1 MSFCHNCGVPMPE
14 DANFCPK
21 CGKPVSS
28 VEEPA
33 KLEPPVEDNVEV
45 AAETCMI
52 VAELAGEK
60 WSPLFPGD
68 YIQFKARA
76 GGPAGEFLA
85 GESSRVKAGLG
96 DYYEPNK
103 KNKQHVK
110 ALDGLVE
117 ELKQAGWEQTG
128 KGDAWYNIK
137 FRRVKP

>member
-1 MSFCHNCGVPMPE
+1 MSFCHNCGVAMPE

-21 CGKPVSS
+21 CGKPAIPVAESDKP
-28 VEEPA
+28 EPA
-33 KLEPPVEDNVEV
+33 GEV
-45 AAETCMI
+45 AEETCMI

-76 GGPAGEFLA
+76 SGPAGDFLA
-85 GESSRVKAGLG
+85 GESARVKAGLG

-110 ALDGLVE
+110 AYDGLVE
-117 ELKQAGWEQTG
+117 TLKQAGWEQSG
-128 KGDAWYNIK
+128 KGETWYNLK
-137 FRRVKP
+137 FRRLKP